1 MQVLDFDFVIVGSGI
16 AGLSAAKGLA
26 KAGRVAIL
34 TKGAIRGGGSSTH
47 WAQGGVAAA
56 IQEGDTP
63 DLHFNDTIEAGAG
76 LCDEKMVRILVEEGP
91 DRVRELIELGADFDK
106 VDGQLHYTQEGAHSK
121 RRILHAGDA
130 TGREIEKTL
139 GRYLLT
145 ETLVQFF
152 PHTSILD
159 LIIENGHCV
168 GIQAKH
174 KTDDVMFRAKVVI
187 LATGGACQMYARNT
201 NPPSSTGDGVALA
214 YWAGCQVKDLEF
226 VQFHPTTLALG
237 DKKPISLF
245 LISEAVRGE
254 GGILR
259 NSAGKRFMPEYHALA
274 ELAPRDVVSRAIFKE
289 MMDAGT
295 SQVYLDLSNITVDIP
310 KRFPTIF
317 ERCME
322 AKIDIRKQFIP
333 VAPAAHYCIGGVVVD
348 EWGRTDVDGLYAV
361 GEVTATGIHGAN
373 RLASNS
379 LLEGMVFGAR
389 VAEAVMGSPALK
401 MGSVRGHSD
410 DRVRLPGSRIKSG
423 MTAGE
428 SEGITAGEVREL
440 CAVPTDSDLMIVRHS
455 VQNAMWEYVGIER
468 NAAGLRRAL
477 GILGLHADVLQMPH
491 DTELILEVKSLL
503 QLAILTTE
511 MALARCESVGAHFRS
526 DFAHISKKR
535 DVLI

>member
-1 MQVLDFDFVIVGSGI
+1 MQTLDFDYVIVGSGI
-16 AGLSAAKGLA
+16 AGLSAARGLA

-34 TKGAIRGGGSSTH
+34 TKGAVRGGGSSTH

-63 DLHFNDTIEAGAG
+63 DLHFKDTIDAGAG

-91 DRVRELIELGADFDK
+91 ERVQELIDMGAEFDQ
-106 VDGQLHYTQEGAHSK
+106 VDGKLHYTQEGAHSK

-139 GRYLLT
+139 GRFLLN

-159 LIIENGHCV
+159 LLVTEGRCH
-168 GIQAKH
+168 GIRAKH
-174 KTDDVMFRAKVVI
+174 QDDEVIFNAKVVL

-201 NPPSSTGDGVALA
+201 NPPTSTGDGVALV
-214 YWAGCQVKDLEF
+214 YWAGCTLRDLEF

-259 NSAGKRFMPEYHALA
+259 NAAGERFMPRYDDRA

-289 MMDAGT
+289 MSNAGT
-295 SQVYLDLSNITVDIP
+295 DHVFLDLSKVSLDIP

-348 EWGRTDVDGLYAV
+348 EWGRTDVAGLYAV
-361 GEVTATGIHGAN
+361 GEMTATGIHGAN

-389 VAEAVMGSPALK
+389 AAMSAQEERSGLK
-401 MGSVRGHSD
+401 
-410 DRVRLPGSRIKSG
+410 PGEFNSTPVVG
-423 MTAGE
+423 GE
-428 SEGITAGEVREL
+428 RAIN
-440 CAVPTDSDLMIVRHS
+440 DSDLMMIRQT
-455 VQNAMWEYVGIER
+455 VQQVMWAHVGIIRDE
-468 NAAGLRRAL
+468 AGLTRAL
-477 GILGLHADVLQMPH
+477 TLLKTYSDLLGLPH
-491 DTELILEVKSLL
+491 TSEIVLEVKSLL
-503 QLAILTTE
+503 QMAILTTE
-511 MALARCESVGAHFRS
+511 MALKRRDSVGAHFRS
-526 DFAHISKKR
+526 DAVLTSKKR